1 MLSYN
6 KVILDENR
14 KWTQIFIFTVL
25 CGAWKD
31 LEGLKG
37 LHKTFRGTTKKCENK
52 GYVIFYL
59 KLLSEIHGTR
69 GVNEIFIIELVTH
82 VVPLFPFN
90 SVQFFPLLYA
100 FHFNI

>member
-14 KWTQIFIFTVL
+14 KWTQIFIFTLL

-31 LEGLKG
+31 LKGLKS

-52 GYVIFYL
+52 GLCYYL
-59 KLLSEIHGTR
+59 FKITFWNTR
-69 GVNEIFIIELVTH
+69 N
-82 VVPLFPFN
+82 
-90 SVQFFPLLYA
+90 
-100 FHFNI
+100 